1 MITLIHGDDI
11 TASRNYFLDI
21 KIKHK
26 GAPSF
31 SGESVTLTDLAQ
43 ALQGDGLFEEIK
55 SVYIEELFGKK
66 KKGRELDAM
75 LDFLNRESKTHAIYL
90 WEKKPI
96 PQTSLKTLTAL
107 DIKLFKLPQELFRFL
122 DAVRPGNA
130 EELITLFHAALKTN
144 EPEMLLYM
152 LTRQIRLLLSQK
164 DPETTI
170 DEITRL
176 APWQKSKLKK
186 QADKFK
192 ASDLLNL
199 YRSLF
204 LLDVKQKTGTG
215 TSSLSSSIDFL
226 LLAL

>member
-1 MITLIHGDDI
+1 MITLIHGDD
-11 TASRNYFLDI
+11 TTSSRNYLLEL
-21 KIKHK
+21 KKK
-26 GAPSF
+26 NTGALSF
-31 SGESVTLTDLAQ
+31 SGETVTLTDLTQ

-66 KKGRELDAM
+66 KKGKELDAM
-75 LDFLNRESKTHAIYL
+75 LDFLNHESKTHAIYL

-96 PQTSLKTLTAL
+96 SPTSLKTLTAL

-130 EELITLFHAALKTN
+130 EELITLFHAAQKMN
-144 EPEMLLYM
+144 EPEMMLYM

-164 DPETTI
+164 DPDTTI

-199 YRSLF
+199 HHSLY
-204 LLDVKQKTGTG
+204 LLDVKQKTGTSA
-215 TSSLSSSIDFL
+215 SSLSASIDFL
-226 LLAL
+226 ILAL